1 MLSWRLIRVLCLFR
15 FPGFRLVR
23 IRWVGSSC
31 FDLPRLLLWLHVRFR
46 FFVRFRIV
54 IRFRLF
60 IMITWR
66 FWYLIGF
73 FIPTF
78 GFPIL
83 AGGAP
88 KKEIEQV
95 NWLFLPTL
103 FKRFLYIYSYED
115 DNSLFKSWPS
125 YALSLPC
132 VSCFC
137 SFLCG
142 QSLSLYRLEISN
154 IDLQLIIGKIDY
166 NRFYWSVAI
175 AIPSYNPNV
184 YKERLQ
190 IHS

>member
-1 MLSWRLIRVLCLFR
+1 MV
-15 FPGFRLVR
+15 
-23 IRWVGSSC
+23 
-31 FDLPRLLLWLHVRFR
+31 
-46 FFVRFRIV
+46 
-54 IRFRLF
+54 
-60 IMITWR
+60 TWR
-66 FWYLIGF
+66 FWYLIGL

-83 AGGAP
+83 ARGTP

-142 QSLSLYRLEISN
+142 QSLSYNRLEISN
-154 IDLQLIIGKIDY
+154 IDLQLIIDKSITINLTGPWRL
-166 NRFYWSVAI
+166 RFPAI
-175 AIPSYNPNV
+175 IRMYTKKYCRSTVRTIQIQIQIQIQREIADCRTTVRTSITVRTPVSPSAPSS
-184 YKERLQ
+184 
-190 IHS
+190 HS

>member
-1 MLSWRLIRVLCLFR
+1 MRGTILKNIQPILSRRLIRVLCLFR
-15 FPGFRLVR
+15 FLGFRLVR
-23 IRWVGSSC
+23 IRWFGSRW

-60 IMITWR
+60 MMVTWR

-95 NWLFLPTL
+95 NWLFRL
-103 FKRFLYIYSYED
+103 FSKDLSYTYSYED

-137 SFLCG
+137 SFFCG
-142 QSLSLYRLEISN
+142 QSIMIEICAE
-154 IDLQLIIGKIDY
+154 K
-166 NRFYWSVAI
+166 
-175 AIPSYNPNV
+175 
-184 YKERLQ
+184 K
-190 IHS
+190 